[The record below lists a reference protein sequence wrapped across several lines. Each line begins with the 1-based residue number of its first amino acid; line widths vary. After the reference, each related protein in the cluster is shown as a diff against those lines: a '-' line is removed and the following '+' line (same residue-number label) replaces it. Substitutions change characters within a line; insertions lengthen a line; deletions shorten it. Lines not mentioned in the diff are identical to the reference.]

1 MSREAV
7 IIRRNQLGQWAGF
20 IGGGAALLGIIG
32 LLWQGGLTP
41 IIIGL
46 LVAGAAGLG
55 LWALLSPQEFVGFVT
70 GRQARYGTV
79 AVFGT
84 LLLIGIVALTYIVL
98 QRAVLTLDMTEG
110 QRFTLSSE
118 SLGILRQVTQPIRI
132 TGFYSPRALQLR
144 EVDDQFFRLYEVA
157 TDGRITREYIDP
169 DVNAAQRN
177 AFGVTEDGS
186 VFISY
191 LNPDGTPNLNT
202 LMRVP
207 IERGPEPSNQERDL
221 TGAIARLLA
230 AGTLTVYFDTSNG
243 ALSPFD
249 TSQQGLSAIN
259 DGMRANGVITSVLNV
274 ADLAQSGSSIPAN
287 AAAIILARPT
297 QDYTEAEVQ
306 LLGSYVKGGGALLIL
321 ADPLFN
327 EDAFL
332 RQDGA
337 LNRFLWDTFGIRARD
352 AVAVEND
359 PGASAQSPLDIISA
373 AVFTD
378 TDIGARLNSDE
389 TPTLFTVARALEVND
404 SPPPDVANG
413 RVILTSQNSYGETNF
428 RALAETNTYQF
439 DAGQDIPGPLT
450 TVAWA
455 NIQQTNGRVVL
466 IGDSDFVTNGMVG
479 TGGNGILFTDSIAWL
494 TRFGE
499 RINFKPQAF
508 TTGLPMVFV
517 STQTLDLIAF
527 ITVILMP
534 GLVLLTGLAVWL
546 RRQRLQA

>member
-1 MSREAV
+1 MSRESV

-20 IGGGAALLGIIG
+20 IGGGAALLGIVG

-41 IIIGL
+41 IIVTL

-70 GRQARYGTV
+70 GRQARYGTM

-84 LLLIGIVALTYIVL
+84 LLLIGIVSLTYIVL

-118 SLGILRQVTQPIRI
+118 TLGVLRQVTQPIRI

-177 AFGVTEDGS
+177 AFGVIEDGT

-191 LNPDGTPNLNT
+191 LNPDGTANLNT

-207 IERGPEPSNQERDL
+207 IERAPEPSNQERDM

-230 AGTLTVYFDTSNG
+230 AGTLTVYFDTSYG
-243 ALSPFD
+243 ALNPLD
-249 TSQQGLSAIN
+249 TSQQGLSGLDN
-259 DGMRANGVITSVLNV
+259 GMRANGVITSILRLS
-274 ADLAQSGSSIPAN
+274 DLAQNSGSIPAN
-287 AAAIILARPT
+287 AAAVILARPM
-297 QDYTEAEVQ
+297 QDYSEAEVK
-306 LLGSYVKGGGALLIL
+306 LLDSYLKNGGALLIL

-327 EDAFL
+327 ENAFL
-332 RQDGA
+332 RQDGPF
-337 LNRFLWDTFGIRARD
+337 NRYLWDTFGIRALD
-352 AVAVEND
+352 AVVVEND
-359 PGASAQSPLDIISA
+359 PGLSTQSPLDIISA

-378 TDIGARLNSDE
+378 TDIGARLNTNE
-389 TPTLFTVARALEVND
+389 TPTLFTMVRALEVND
-404 SPPPDVANG
+404 SPPPEVANG
-413 RVILTSQNSYGETNF
+413 RVIMSSPNSYGETNF
-428 RALAETNTYQF
+428 RALAETNTFQY
-439 DAGQDIPGPLT
+439 DAGQDVPGPLT

-455 NIQQTNGRVVL
+455 NLQQTNGRIVL
-466 IGDSDFVTNGMVG
+466 IGDSDFVTNGLVG
-479 TGGNGILFTDSIAWL
+479 TGGNSILFTDAITWL
-494 TRFGE
+494 TRFDE

-508 TTGLPMVFV
+508 VTGIPMIFV
-517 STQTLDLIAF
+517 GTETLDLIAF

-534 GLVLLTGLAVWL
+534 GLVLLAGLAVWL
-546 RRQRLQA
+546 RRQRMQA